1 MKKLFAMVMAV
12 AAISFASCGNKTEK
26 AECEDTTACAC
37 KCDTCKCDPCQC
49 GEQKC
54 CGECPEKAEC
64 PEAAAAEAPEAVEAE
79 ADKAAR
85 EAIDKGQ
92 NEASKGIEKGAEAA
106 KKKLGL

>member
-26 AECEDTTACAC
+26 AECEDTTACEC

-64 PEAAAAEAPEAVEAE
+64 TEAAAAEAPE
-79 ADKAAR
+79 D
-85 EAIDKGQ
+85 
-92 NEASKGIEKGAEAA
+92 A